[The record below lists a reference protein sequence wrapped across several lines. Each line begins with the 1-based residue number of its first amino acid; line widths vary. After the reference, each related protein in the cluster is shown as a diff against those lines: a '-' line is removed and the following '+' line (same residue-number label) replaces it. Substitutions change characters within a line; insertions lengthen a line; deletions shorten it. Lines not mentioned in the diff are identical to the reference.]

1 MIKPAELRER
11 LGQCIGTQNYW
22 RVYKEFV
29 LTDGAKLFC
38 ELAEAYWLASDLFF
52 MTLSLVKKYPF
63 IGVTLAIKDQQADLT
78 LTDGDEK
85 VILKQHYPYT
95 DCPEGEWNFFLI
107 TENGK
112 NVLMLTS
119 EY

>member
-1 MIKPAELRER
+1 MIKSEELRKELGHCVGTEHYYR
-11 LGQCIGTQNYW
+11 L
-22 RVYKEFV
+22 YKEFM

-63 IGVTLAIKDQQADLT
+63 IGVTLVVKDEQADLV

-85 VILKQHYPYT
+85 VLLKKHYNYI
-95 DCPEGEWNFFLI
+95 DCPEGEWKFFLI
-107 TENGK
+107 TENNK
-112 NVLMLTS
+112 NVFMLTS